1 MTEQDLLTDRIVDAA
16 IEVHRHLGP
25 GRLESAYEECLC
37 QELAAS
43 GMQYKRQVT
52 LPIQYK
58 GHPVETGFR
67 ADIIVEEQ
75 VLIELKAVAN
85 FLPVHE
91 AQILTFLKL
100 SGHRRGLLMNFN
112 VMSMKNGIRRFVV

>member
-25 GRLESAYEECLC
+25 GLLESAYEECLC

>member
-1 MTEQDLLTDRIVDAA
+1 
-16 IEVHRHLGP
+16 
-25 GRLESAYEECLC
+25 
-37 QELAAS
+37 
-43 GMQYKRQVT
+43 MQYKRQVT